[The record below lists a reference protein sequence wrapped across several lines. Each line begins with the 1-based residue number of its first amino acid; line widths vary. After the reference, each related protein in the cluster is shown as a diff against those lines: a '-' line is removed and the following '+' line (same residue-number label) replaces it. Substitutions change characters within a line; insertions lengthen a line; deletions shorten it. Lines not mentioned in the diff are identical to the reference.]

1 MSRSPLWAST
11 GAIRAG
17 FRVEF
22 LIRGGESRST
32 HRTLVGLFPRPPTH
46 THSHPCT
53 YVPGTPYPVL
63 AGNWKCNGTTESV
76 AQLVKD
82 LNAGSVPSEVDVV
95 ISPTFIHLETVKQTL
110 TNKSIEI
117 SAQNCWTGKGGAFTG
132 EISAEMIKDM
142 NVPWVILGHSE
153 RRSLC
158 GETEEVVGTKIRYAL
173 EQGLKVIACIGET
186 LEERESGEM
195 FNVLDKQLIPI
206 QNAVDDWANVVIAY
220 EPVWAIGTGVV
231 ATPEQAD
238 EAHAFVRKWLEEHI
252 GQANAANLRILY
264 GGSVNDGNCVELSK
278 KPNVDG
284 FLVGGASLNGKTFVT
299 ICNAPKNAAAGV

>member
-17 FRVEF
+17 LRVEF

-32 HRTLVGLFPRPPTH
+32 HRTLVGLLPRPPTH

-173 EQGLKVIACIGET
+173 EQGLKRG
-186 LEERESGEM
+186 L
-195 FNVLDKQLIPI
+195 
-206 QNAVDDWANVVIAY
+206 W
-220 EPVWAIGTGVV
+220 
-231 ATPEQAD
+231 
-238 EAHAFVRKWLEEHI
+238 
-252 GQANAANLRILY
+252 
-264 GGSVNDGNCVELSK
+264 
-278 KPNVDG
+278 
-284 FLVGGASLNGKTFVT
+284 
-299 ICNAPKNAAAGV
+299 

>member
-1 MSRSPLWAST
+1 VSCHP
-11 GAIRAG
+11 I
-17 FRVEF
+17 
-22 LIRGGESRST
+22 
-32 HRTLVGLFPRPPTH
+32 PR
-46 THSHPCT
+46 
-53 YVPGTPYPVL
+53 

-76 AQLVKD
+76 AKLVKD
-82 LNAGSVPSEVDVV
+82 LNAGTVPSEVDVV
-95 ISPTFIHLETVKQTL
+95 IAPTFVHLESVKQTL
-110 TNKSIEI
+110 TNKSFEL

-142 NVPWVILGHSE
+142 DIPWVILGHSE

-158 GETEEVVGTKIRYAL
+158 EETEEVVGTKIRYAL

-206 QNAVDDWANVVIAY
+206 QNAVDDWSNVVIAY

-284 FLVGGASLNGKTFVT
+284 FLVGGASLNGETFVT
-299 ICNAPKNAAAGV
+299 ICNAPKNAAQTA